1 MTTALGTGPI
11 PGASP
16 TGANVRYEPEFE
28 KLQAEIAKMENPAAD
43 AIRWPDV
50 VSLSEA
56 ILSQKAKD
64 MLVGAY
70 YAFGR
75 LQLHGYQG
83 LAEGLATLN
92 GMCASFWDG
101 LFPELKRMQAREN
114 AIDWLIDRVQAFLE
128 TAQPPSSDDAGHL
141 LLGSK
146 VVDAL
151 DAFLR
156 GKTESPN
163 PKVAA
168 LSRALAAKA
177 SQGGSAAGAA
187 ASGDSS
193 ASTTT
198 SAPGGAVSTGPI
210 GSRKQAFERLKEVA
224 DYLRRTEP
232 HSPVSYLVNRAVKWG
247 DMRLEDVLTELVKN
261 SDVREHLFETLGVK
275 AEKKAE

>member
-1 MTTALGTGPI
+1 MTSALGTGAI

-28 KLQAEIAKMENPAAD
+28 KLQAEISKMENPAAD

-50 VSLSEA
+50 VSLSET
-56 ILSQKAKD
+56 ILTQKAKD

-83 LAEGLATLN
+83 LVEGLATLH
-92 GMCASFWDG
+92 GMCSSYWDG

-114 AIDWLIDRVQAFLE
+114 AVDWLIDRVQHYLE
-128 TAQPPSSDDAGHL
+128 TSPQPEGNEGEL
-141 LLGSK
+141 LLQSAR

-151 DAFLR
+151 EAFLR

-163 PKVAA
+163 PKIAA
-168 LSRALAAKA
+168 MSRALSAKA
-177 SQGGSAAGAA
+177 SQGGGSAAATGDT
-187 ASGDSS
+187 ASSS
-193 ASTTT
+193 PTTT
-198 SAPGGAVSTGPI
+198 SAPGGPVSTGPI
-210 GSRKQAFERLKEVA
+210 GNRKQAFDKLKEVA
-224 DYLRRTEP
+224 EYLRRTEP

-275 AEKKAE
+275 AEKKTE